1 MQLRDSGFVFRG
13 VNLMLLPT
21 TTCCS
26 HDTPLFRMSTLDI
39 CTGRP
44 FKLDCL
50 NCQPTIGWW
59 STSSSGGEAPA
70 DVSTLTTLP
79 VSVTRFS
86 KKFVGIS
93 CGDVNFLNWNKYESS
108 PTLRFTVIC
117 NSDSSNCLL
126 HANRPTLNTKLPL
139 SERRKTLYHN
149 SNVDRI
155 TCYTVL
161 HVSSY
166 TALIRY
172 SFFIKIL

>member
-1 MQLRDSGFVFRG
+1 MQLRDSGFAFRG

-39 CTGRP
+39 CTGRH
-44 FKLDCL
+44 FILDCL

-59 STSSSGGEAPA
+59 STSSSGGDAPA

-79 VSVTRFS
+79 VSVTCFS
-86 KKFVGIS
+86 KKCVGIS
-93 CGDVNFLNWNKYESS
+93 CGDVNFLNWNKYGSS

-126 HANRPTLNTKLPL
+126 HANRPTLNTELPL
-139 SERRKTLYHN
+139 SERRKTLYQN

-155 TCYTVL
+155 TCWTVL
-161 HVSSY
+161 QVSTY
-166 TALIRY
+166 TALIR
-172 SFFIKIL
+172 